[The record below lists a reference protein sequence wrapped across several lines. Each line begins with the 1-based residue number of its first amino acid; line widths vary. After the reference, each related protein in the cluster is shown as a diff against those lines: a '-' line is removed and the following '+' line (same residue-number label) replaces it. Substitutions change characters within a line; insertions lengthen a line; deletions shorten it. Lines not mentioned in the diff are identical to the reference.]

1 MNKSIDDSNLL
12 LATMIDSTIEKQ
24 NSLQI
29 IVQTWQDQIICF
41 SPQGEGYSAYLVDS
55 RDGRLVNYIR
65 ASCDELR
72 HLGTNYHSILNKIK
86 EQYYGYLK
94 EAILNSVKYEAT
106 RRVVRKQH
114 QWIQSS
120 YQALIEHKKLTVE
133 QQSSEIDVLKQIII
147 EQNQAIA
154 VIKTECQGQLAAI
167 KTNVLL
173 KQKEAEI
180 EQKNRQLAQLNQQL
194 QERDREIKNLKSELN
209 QGLQELKL
217 KYKGLIAQF
226 VQSCTNKQQI
236 DSQNKSLQA
245 CKNIFIKAQNKINL
259 LQSDRQLLEQQ
270 NIELQSK
277 IKLLRIKC
285 I

>member
-1 MNKSIDDSNLL
+1 
-12 LATMIDSTIEKQ
+12 MIDSTIEKH

-41 SPQGEGYSAYLVDS
+41 SPLGEGYSAYFVDS
-55 RDGRLVNYIR
+55 RDGRLVNYIQ

-72 HLGTNYHSILNKIK
+72 HLGTNYNSILNKIK

-120 YQALIEHKKLTVE
+120 YQALIEHKRLTVE
-133 QQSSEIDVLKQIII
+133 QQSSEIDVLKQIIF

-154 VIKTECQGQLAAI
+154 LIKTECPGEVTAFGTDI
-167 KTNVLL
+167 LL
-173 KQKEAEI
+173 QQKEAEI
-180 EQKNRQLAQLNQQL
+180 EQKNRQIAQLNQQL
-194 QERDREIKNLKSELN
+194 QQCDREIKSLKSELN

-217 KYKGLIAQF
+217 KYKGLISQF
-226 VQSCTNKQQI
+226 VQSCTNKQQV

-277 IKLLRIKC
+277 IKLLRIQ
-285 I
+285 